1 MALVDLKRR
10 FPSLGSRDDDD
21 FLFDKERA
29 PPPPKRRPN
38 ESVSCVIF
46 GLFCLE
52 ALSHFIVF
60 FVGSLYLV
68 VALDPKGTLLLL
80 LRLLN
85 L

>member
-38 ESVSCVIF
+38 ESVSCVTF
-46 GLFCLE
+46 GLSCTRWHYTDLYLE
-52 ALSHFIVF
+52 L
-60 FVGSLYLV
+60 LYLV
-68 VALDPKGTLLLL
+68 AALEPKEILLLL